1 VQTVRRGQTLRASP
15 AKGRRGM
22 EGFVALILAGT
33 IFRTQGTWAVTR
45 AISILDCV
53 VAIFYSYTP
62 LHPYLGRVW
71 LGMLLVT
78 LVVWVVN
85 LTQLPRSAKDG

>member
-1 VQTVRRGQTLRASP
+1 VQTVRRVQTLRSLP
-15 AKGRRGM
+15 AKEPCAM

-78 LVVWVVN
+78 LVVWVFN